1 VERGG
6 LRTGARKEERK
17 SSGLGAWVVA
27 ERENMHFRSA
37 PFDGITKRY
46 ELEPDSITLRLCDT
60 LSLIQLQLNEQWVS
74 LDGLFKLAPPS

>member
-1 VERGG
+1 
-6 LRTGARKEERK
+6 
-17 SSGLGAWVVA
+17 
-27 ERENMHFRSA
+27 MHFRSA